1 MDKNKLENYLLD
13 NCKRNQ
19 SIENR
24 NVTNHRILLPLNKP
38 ENDTKYQS
46 RFHHLEEK
54 EKSYHWKSGGANIYS
69 FSHCVK
75 RILKDLEKG
84 VIKIKERANG

>member
-24 NVTNHRILLPLNKP
+24 NVTIHRILLPLNKP
-38 ENDTKYQS
+38 ENDTKYQTK
-46 RFHHLEEK
+46 FHNLEEK
-54 EKSYHWKSGGANIYS
+54 TKHYHWLSGGANIYS